1 MRARSDSE
9 GKIGHETKGS
19 GRAAPLRGMDM
30 LLRPERVEAALWR
43 SFSEDSSTATRLRL
57 FEYYRPFAARL
68 AASQFARRVPGNY
81 ERGDVEQLAYE
92 ALIQAISRFDATRGV
107 PFEAFARLR
116 IKGHIANHLAQASE
130 GAAQRHFRQRI
141 ERDRL
146 KSLQDGD
153 EPTDA
158 LAALSALSAA
168 IALGLMLEGD
178 RTQELHAIPDPAP
191 TPYESLAWRDL
202 QDRVRALAN
211 NLPEREEFVIRQH
224 YRNGVSFQQI
234 AVLMGLTKGRVSQ
247 IHKAALDR
255 LRGMA
260 AKLR

>member
-1 MRARSDSE
+1 MRAGGYREDKR
-9 GKIGHETKGS
+9 G
-19 GRAAPLRGMDM
+19 GRTPLRGVEL

-43 SFSEDSSTATRLRL
+43 SFGDDPGPENRHRL
-57 FEYYRPFAARL
+57 FEHYRPFAARL
-68 AASQFARRVPGNY
+68 AASQFARRARGNY

-92 ALIQAISRFDATRGV
+92 ALIQAIGRFDAARGV

-116 IKGHIANHLAQASE
+116 IRGHIANHLAQVSE
-130 GAAQRHFRQRI
+130 GAAQRHFRHRI
-141 ERDRL
+141 ERERL
-146 KSLQDGD
+146 KSLQDRGG
-153 EPTDA
+153 EPLDA

-168 IALGLMLEGD
+168 IALGLMLEGE
-178 RTQELHAIPDPAP
+178 RKPELHAIPDPAP

-202 QDRVRALAN
+202 QGRVRALVDS
-211 NLPEREEFVIRQH
+211 LPEREEFVIRQH

-234 AVLMGLTKGRVSQ
+234 AVLMGVTKGRVSQ

-255 LRGMA
+255 LRGMT